1 MRKQYIFDFFGKFLT
16 RNYILNVM
24 ITTDN
29 STFKNNKSVERKKI
43 AHVNKFSQGPPLVVS
58 KSS

>member
-24 ITTDN
+24 ITDN
-29 STFKNNKSVERKKI
+29 STFKNNKSVER
-43 AHVNKFSQGPPLVVS
+43 
-58 KSS
+58 

>member
-29 STFKNNKSVERKKI
+29 STFKNSKSVER
-43 AHVNKFSQGPPLVVS
+43 
-58 KSS
+58 